1 MKMEMYNTPKSK
13 TWSKAVL
20 RGMSIAINAYLKKQE
35 KSEMNNLTLHL
46 KEFFKRI
53 KETQGLQK
61 EENNKDQSGSKWN
74 RD

>member
-1 MKMEMYNTPKSK
+1 
-13 TWSKAVL
+13 
-20 RGMSIAINAYLKKQE
+20 MSTAINAYLKKQE

-61 EENNKDQSGSKWN
+61 EENNKDQSGSK
-74 RD
+74 